1 MDALKLIEALGGT
14 FAVAELT
21 CVKAPSVSGWK
32 EANRIP
38 MDKLMRL
45 APIAE
50 ARGIVTRKEL
60 FPTDWQA
67 IWPELVGGMKEDP
80 A

>member
-14 FAVAELT
+14 FAVADLIGI
-21 CVKAPSVSGWK
+21 KAPSVSGWK

-50 ARGIVTRKEL
+50 SRGIVTRKQL

-67 IWPELVGGMKEDP
+67 IWPELAEVKAGQS
-80 A
+80 